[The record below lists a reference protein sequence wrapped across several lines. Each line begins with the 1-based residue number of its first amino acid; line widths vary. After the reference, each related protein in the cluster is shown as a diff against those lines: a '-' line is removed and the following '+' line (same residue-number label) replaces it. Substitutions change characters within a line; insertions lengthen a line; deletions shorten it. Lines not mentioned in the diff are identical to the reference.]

1 MTIPAVATEGD
12 PEPKQPFFFYIL
24 LIAFVGWQCQ
34 SSPASPTHQHMVVK
48 DTIPVGIT
56 DTSHASN
63 GKKKIYLTFDDGPN
77 KGTRNVLALV
87 KAENVPV
94 SFFIVGEHTKMS
106 DWQKT
111 VWDSL
116 QTANG
121 ILLCN
126 HSYTHALH
134 NKYSK
139 FYQNP
144 DTVVKDIRQAETEL
158 QLKNHIVRAPGR
170 NCWRIGALSYTDIK
184 KSKPAID
191 SLQAAG
197 FTLMGWDLEW
207 HFNPDT
213 LALIHTADEMLQKID
228 SVFRRGFTQQKG
240 HLVLLAH
247 DQVFQRKEDLAQLK
261 ILLEGLK
268 RNSKYELLLANQY
281 PGIGVDSLVLRKR

>member
-1 MTIPAVATEGD
+1 MTTPAVATEGD
-12 PEPKQPFFFYIL
+12 PEPKHLTPFLFL
-24 LIAFVGWQCQ
+24 LISFTAWQCQ
-34 SSPASPTHQHMVVK
+34 SAPASVNAHPLADK
-48 DTIPVGIT
+48 DTIPVVKK
-56 DTSHASN
+56 DSSHANN

-87 KAENVPV
+87 KSEGVPA

-106 DWQKT
+106 EWQKV

-116 QTANG
+116 QTTPG

-134 NKYSK
+134 NHYNR
-139 FYQNP
+139 YYENP
-144 DTVVKDIRQAETEL
+144 DTVVKDIRHAEEVL
-158 QLKNHIVRAPGR
+158 GLKEHIVRAPGR

-184 KSKPAID
+184 KSKAAID

-197 FTLMGWDLEW
+197 FTLLGWDLEW
-207 HFNPDT
+207 HFDPDS
-213 LALIHTADEMLQKID
+213 LALLHNADEMLQQVD

-247 DQVFQRKEDLAQLK
+247 DQVFQRREELLQLK
-261 ILLEGLK
+261 RFIEGLK
-268 RNSKYELLLANQY
+268 SNSKYELLLADQY
-281 PGIGVDSLVLRKR
+281 PGIGADTLVLRKH

>member
-1 MTIPAVATEGD
+1 MTTPAVATEGD
-12 PEPKQPFFFYIL
+12 PEPRSTFFLYIL
-24 LIAFVGWQCQ
+24 LIAFAGWQCQ
-34 SSPASPTHQHMVVK
+34 SSPASPTHPHLIVK
-48 DTIPVGIT
+48 DTIPAGIA
-56 DTSHASN
+56 DTSHSNN
-63 GKKKIYLTFDDGPN
+63 GKRKIYLTFDDGPN

-116 QTANG
+116 QTASG

-191 SLQAAG
+191 SLQASG

-207 HFNPDT
+207 HFDDKMKLT
-213 LALIHTADEMLQKID
+213 KTSDEMILQVD
-228 SVFRRGFTQQKG
+228 SMFTNARTKTANQ
-240 HLVLLAH
+240 LVLLAH
-247 DQVFQRKEDLAQLK
+247 DQVYQKPDDSAELHQFIIKLK
-261 ILLEGLK
+261 AKNEYNFETI
-268 RNSKYELLLANQY
+268 SKYPDLKN
-281 PGIGVDSLVLRKR
+281 

>member
-1 MTIPAVATEGD
+1 MTTPAVATEGD
-12 PEPKQPFFFYIL
+12 PEPRSTFFLYIL
-24 LIAFVGWQCQ
+24 LIAFAGWQCQ
-34 SSPASPTHQHMVVK
+34 SSPASPTHPHLIVK
-48 DTIPVGIT
+48 DTIPAGIA
-56 DTSHASN
+56 DTSHSNN
-63 GKKKIYLTFDDGPN
+63 GKRKIYLTFDDGPN

-116 QTANG
+116 QTASG

-191 SLQAAG
+191 SLQASG

-213 LALIHTADEMLQKID
+213 LALIHTADEMLQQID